1 MLLKRGGG
9 EGAGRIQASRTWR
22 VGPIQDTFAGCRVL
36 PSHSSR
42 DARVLFTSHS
52 STLMGTR
59 NTVVCC
65 YVSAFCNAIV
75 AHNTW
80 HISQTTSSSDLITTV
95 AINVFF
101 QNSLGRRT
109 IQTNGPLL
117 CCYYYFLHQLHHL
130 LSFMFF
136 SIFYHKII
144 WRVFK
149 KHKSGPFFFMHS
161 WYKFFL

>member
-65 YVSAFCNAIV
+65 YVSAFCNAIASRTQHMTHLTNNIV
-75 AHNTW
+75 IRSNNNRCHKCFLSELAWAENNTNQR
-80 HISQTTSSSDLITTV
+80 SSPLLLLLFPTSTSSSFKFY
-95 AINVFF
+95 VFF
-101 QNSLGRRT
+101 N
-109 IQTNGPLL
+109 
-117 CCYYYFLHQLHHL
+117 
-130 LSFMFF
+130 FF
-136 SIFYHKII
+136 TTK
-144 WRVFK
+144 
-149 KHKSGPFFFMHS
+149 
-161 WYKFFL
+161 